1 MGKIRKVLMTEETEV
16 QKIEDGDCCSA
27 EVEVVKEVV
36 KESTNQFVTTDEF
49 AALLLVLSEH
59 GIHV

>member
-1 MGKIRKVLMTEETEV
+1 MTEETEV

>member
-1 MGKIRKVLMTEETEV
+1 MTEETEV

-27 EVEVVKEVV
+27 EVKEVVKEVV